1 MATTDWRGS
10 RRAWAVTGG
19 ALAPFVLCA
28 TFALFRDSITTAT
41 AAVVLVLVVVCAA
54 ASGDRVAGLVA
65 ALSSG
70 AWFDFFLTEPYHTF
84 AIDGADDVE
93 VTVLLLVIGALVSEI
108 AIWGR
113 RQQGRASV
121 REGYLQGVLATAE
134 SISMRS
140 ESPERLAGLV
150 ADRIAEVMG
159 VSHCRFVPGA
169 VHDGRYAVLE
179 RDASLTRN
187 GHTVPVDRGLPTNEE
202 TALPVRAGSETLGYF
217 LLTSASEQARPSM
230 EQRRVA
236 IILADQMAAVLG
248 ST

>member
-1 MATTDWRGS
+1 
-10 RRAWAVTGG
+10 
-19 ALAPFVLCA
+19 
-28 TFALFRDSITTAT
+28 
-41 AAVVLVLVVVCAA
+41 
-54 ASGDRVAGLVA
+54 
-65 ALSSG
+65 
-70 AWFDFFLTEPYHTF
+70 
-84 AIDGADDVE
+84 
-93 VTVLLLVIGALVSEI
+93 VLLVVIGALVSEI

-134 SISMRS
+134 SISLRS
-140 ESPERLAGLV
+140 ESPERLAGRV

-159 VSHCRFVPGA
+159 VPHCRFVPGS

-217 LLTSASEQARPSM
+217 LLTSASEQARPSL

-236 IILADQMAAVLG
+236 IILADQVAAVLRG
-248 ST
+248 A